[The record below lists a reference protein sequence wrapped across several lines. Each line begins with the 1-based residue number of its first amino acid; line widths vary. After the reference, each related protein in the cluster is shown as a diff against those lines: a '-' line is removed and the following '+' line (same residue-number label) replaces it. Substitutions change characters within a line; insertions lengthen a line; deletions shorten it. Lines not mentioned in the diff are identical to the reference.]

1 MSVRTSSVVLILQQG
16 RSMNEE
22 TPSEGG
28 RKLSKMTLAQAEKE
42 SPIDVKAAAGMFSPR
57 PSAKTMYQWRT
68 IGLKRGHG
76 GKSVRLQWFR
86 MGGTLMTTV
95 EAVGRFKS
103 GANEE

>member
-1 MSVRTSSVVLILQQG
+1 MKDG
-16 RSMNEE
+16 
-22 TPSEGG
+22 TPPEGG
-28 RKLSKMTLAQAEKE
+28 RKLSKMTLAQADKE
-42 SPIDVKAAAGMFSPR
+42 SPIDFKAAAGMFSPR
-57 PSAKTMYQWRT
+57 PSAKTMYHWRT
-68 IGLKRGHG
+68 SGLKRGRA